1 MIGTI
6 IQRVLRLL
14 HLTPMSLAAKCRLM
28 FGSAVLFS
36 LAIALLIPYIWMR
49 QLTYKVLLDT
59 NKAQAD
65 SMLRSHFQ
73 PGPSGGIKLPE
84 LNDRG
89 TAKDPNEHSFVWM
102 RFRKDQPKNE
112 LASLTDV
119 RAKLL
124 DTVRASGNR
133 DEALTLS
140 RVDGVL
146 QSDYIRL
153 FRATEGCVSCH
164 NPQGSAGA
172 FSLHEAVGAAFVRS
186 RGVGGELRKMVFMN
200 RIWTVMACVIGLTG
214 AVVAFYWITQR
225 VILRPIRQ
233 LRALAN
239 NVAEGTL
246 DVRSSID
253 TGDEYEKLA
262 QAFNH
267 MLDHLQAAQ
276 EDLREANHRLDAKI
290 IELSESN
297 LELFKANKLKSEF
310 LANMSHEFRTPLNAI
325 LGFAQVLREK
335 PGLLKRDKGQ
345 RYAENIITSGN
356 RLLTM
361 INDLLDLAK
370 TQAGKME
377 LHVEQASVSQICESS
392 VSSFSLLARK
402 KKIKIYLEVSPTV
415 PLIVTDAGKVQQV
428 LYNFLSNAVKFT
440 PVKGRIDVRAS
451 MPDDKTVRI
460 AVTDSGCGIA
470 TEDQELIFEQFRQ
483 ADGSLTREAPGSG
496 LGLAISRELAGML
509 AGSVGLRSEVGVGST
524 FWLDLPVT
532 LRPAEG
538 DGAPNAK
545 FRVGDPDAKRDAS
558 RLGTQSGLGSK
569 PAPAPARIVTSL
581 PVKAWKAAPHGS
593 TPSEAGSLTSQVA
606 HPELK
611 D

>member
-1 MIGTI
+1 MIGKI
-6 IQRVLRLL
+6 VQRVLRLL
-14 HLTPMSLAAKCRLM
+14 HLTPLSLAEKCRFM
-28 FGSAVLFS
+28 FGAAVLFS

-59 NKAQAD
+59 NKARAD
-65 SMLRSHFQ
+65 SVLRCHFQ

-89 TAKDPNEHSFVWM
+89 AVKDPNEQGVVWI
-102 RFRKDQPKNE
+102 RFRKEQPKNE
-112 LASLTDV
+112 PARLTSV

-124 DTVRASGNR
+124 DTVRANGNR
-133 DEALTLS
+133 DEALSLS

-146 QSDYIRL
+146 QSDYVRL

-172 FSLHEAVGAAFVRS
+172 FSLHEAVGAAFIQSRS
-186 RGVGGELRKMVFMN
+186 VVGELRKMLFMN
-200 RIWTVMACVIGLTG
+200 RIWTFMAGIVGAIG
-214 AVVAFYWITQR
+214 AMVAFYWITQR

-239 NVAEGTL
+239 NVAEGNL
-246 DVRSSID
+246 DIRSSIA

-262 QAFNH
+262 EAFNH

-290 IELSESN
+290 VELSESN
-297 LELFKANKLKSEF
+297 IELFKANKLKSEF

-335 PGLLKRDKGQ
+335 PGLLKREKGQ

-356 RLLTM
+356 RLLTL

-377 LHVEQASVSQICESS
+377 LHVEQASISQICESS

-402 KKIKIYLEVSPTV
+402 KKIRMYLEVSPTV
-415 PLIVTDAGKVQQV
+415 PLVATDAGKVQQV

-440 PVKGRIDVRAS
+440 PIKGRIDVRAL
-451 MPDDKTVRI
+451 MQDEKTVRI
-460 AVTDSGCGIA
+460 AVTDTGCGIA
-470 TEDQELIFEQFRQ
+470 KEDQELIFEQFRQ

-524 FWLDLPVT
+524 FWLDLPIAVRT
-532 LRPAEG
+532 PE
-538 DGAPNAK
+538 
-545 FRVGDPDAKRDAS
+545 
-558 RLGTQSGLGSK
+558 SGPGSK
-569 PAPAPARIVTSL
+569 GAMAPSRIEDFRSRRAAPAP
-581 PVKAWKAAPHGS
+581 
-593 TPSEAGSLTSQVA
+593 LTSEVA
-606 HPELK
+606 NPELK

>member
-1 MIGTI
+1 MIGMI
-6 IQRVLRLL
+6 LQRVLRFL
-14 HLTPMSLAAKCRLM
+14 HLTPLSLAEKCRIM
-28 FGSAVLFS
+28 FGAAVLFS
-36 LAIALLIPYIWMR
+36 LTIALLIPYIWMR

-59 NKAQAD
+59 NKARAE

-89 TAKDPNEHSFVWM
+89 VAKDPNERSLLWID
-102 RFRKDQPKNE
+102 FRKEQAKNE
-112 LASLTDV
+112 LARLSPV
-119 RAKLL
+119 QKKLL
-124 DTVRASGNR
+124 EGVRGKGGR
-133 DEALTLS
+133 DEALLLG
-140 RVDGVL
+140 RVNGTL
-146 QSDYIRL
+146 QSDYVRL

-164 NPQGSAGA
+164 NPQGAAGA
-172 FSLHEAVGAAFVRS
+172 FALHEVVGAAFVQS
-186 RGVGGELRKMVFMN
+186 RGVGGDKMMFMN
-200 RIWTVMACVIGLTG
+200 RIWTVMAGVIGLTG

-246 DVRSSID
+246 DVRSSIA

-290 IELSESN
+290 VELSESN
-297 LELFKANKLKSEF
+297 LELFRANKLKSEF

-335 PGLLKRDKGQ
+335 PGLLKREKGQ

-377 LHVEQASVSQICESS
+377 LHVEQASVAQICESA

-402 KKIKIYLEVSPTV
+402 KKIKLYLEISPTV
-415 PLIVTDAGKVQQV
+415 PLVMTDAGKVQQV

-440 PVKGRIDVRAS
+440 PFRGHIEVRAS
-451 MPDDKTVRI
+451 MLDDKTVRI
-460 AVTDSGCGIA
+460 AVSDTGCGIA
-470 TEDQELIFEQFRQ
+470 QEDQELIFEQFRQ

-496 LGLAISRELAGML
+496 LGLAISKELAGML
-509 AGSVGLRSEVGVGST
+509 AGSIGLRSEVGVGST
-524 FWLDLPVT
+524 FWLDLPVA
-532 LRPAEG
+532 LRPAEPG
-538 DGAPNAK
+538 P
-545 FRVGDPDAKRDAS
+545 
-558 RLGTQSGLGSK
+558 GLK
-569 PAPAPARIVTSL
+569 PSAAPARIEDFR
-581 PVKAWKAAPHGS
+581 APRPTALGL
-593 TPSEAGSLTSQVA
+593 PSEVA